1 MRYVCSVCGY
11 IYDEAREKQEFS
23 ELPDSWRCPV
33 CKAAKTVFVPEK
45 RTDEPK
51 AATSL
56 PGTEPSAGTL
66 RTAPAA
72 ETSLPG
78 DHLRKLSVG
87 GLSALC
93 SNLARGCE
101 KQYKAEEAALFRELA
116 EYFAAVT
123 PAVPGAEA
131 DLLAELIQSDLNEG
145 YPAVNAAAD
154 AVQDRGTKRVC
165 VWGEK
170 VTNMLASL
178 LAQYREEGE
187 ALLAG
192 TEIWVC
198 TVCGFVYVGDNP
210 PELCPVC
217 KVPSWKFEKTEGR
230 DSA

>member
-11 IYDEAREKQEFS
+11 IYDEAREKQAFS

-33 CKAAKTVFVPEK
+33 CKAAKAVFAPEK
-45 RTDEPK
+45 RADEPK
-51 AATSL
+51 AA
-56 PGTEPSAGTL
+56 PAPM
-66 RTAPAA
+66 PAA
-72 ETSLPG
+72 EPVPG
-78 DHLRKLSVG
+78 EEDLEKLSPG
-87 GLSALC
+87 ELSALC

-101 KQYKAEEAALFRELA
+101 KQYKDGEASLFRELA

-123 PAVPGAEA
+123 PAVPEA
-131 DLLAELIQSDLNEG
+131 DMDSLAALIQGDLEKG

-154 AVQDRGTKRVC
+154 AAGDRGTKRIC

-170 VTNMLASL
+170 VTNMLNSL
-178 LAQYREEGE
+178 LAQYRQEGE
-187 ALLAG
+187 AFLAD

-210 PELCPVC
+210 PEICPVC
-217 KVPSWKFEKTEGR
+217 KVPAWKFEKIEGR

>member
-1 MRYVCSVCGY
+1 MKYVCSVCGY
-11 IYDEAREKQEFS
+11 IYDEAREKQPFS

-33 CKAAKTVFVPEK
+33 CKAAKAVFAPEK
-45 RTDEPK
+45 KADEPK
-51 AATSL
+51 
-56 PGTEPSAGTL
+56 
-66 RTAPAA
+66 TAPAPMPAA
-72 ETSLPG
+72 EPVSGEEDLA
-78 DHLRKLSVG
+78 KLSVG
-87 GLSALC
+87 ELSALC

-101 KQYKAEEAALFRELA
+101 KQYKDGEASLFRELA

-123 PAVPGAEA
+123 PAVPEA
-131 DLLAELIQSDLNEG
+131 DMDGLAALIQGDLEKG

-154 AVQDRGTKRVC
+154 AAGDRGTKRIC

-170 VTNMLASL
+170 VTNMLNSL
-178 LAQYREEGE
+178 LTQYRQEGE
-187 ALLAG
+187 AFLAD

-217 KVPSWKFEKTEGR
+217 NVPAWKFEKIEGR

>member
-11 IYDEAREKQEFS
+11 IYDEAKEKQAFS

-45 RTDEPK
+45 KADEPK
-51 AATSL
+51 KTAAVPVS
-56 PGTEPSAGTL
+56 PV
-66 RTAPAA
+66 PAA
-72 ETSLPG
+72 GPVSEEEG
-78 DHLRKLSVG
+78 MEKLSVG
-87 GLSALC
+87 ELSALC

-101 KQYKAEEAALFRELA
+101 KQYKDQEASLFCELA

-123 PAVPGAEA
+123 PAEPGA
-131 DLLAELIQSDLNEG
+131 DLDRLASMIQGDLEQG
-145 YPAVNAAAD
+145 YPAVNAAAG
-154 AVQDRGTKRVC
+154 AAGDRGTKRIC

-170 VTNMLASL
+170 VTNMLNSL
-178 LAQYREEGE
+178 LAQYRQEGE
-187 ALLAG
+187 AFLAD

-198 TVCGFVYVGDNP
+198 TVCGFVYVGDKP

-217 KVPSWKFEKTEGR
+217 RVPAWKFEKMEGR

>member
-11 IYDEAREKQEFS
+11 IYDEAREKQAFS

-33 CKAAKTVFVPEK
+33 CKAAKAVFAPEK
-45 RTDEPK
+45 RADEPK
-51 AATSL
+51 AA
-56 PGTEPSAGTL
+56 PAPM
-66 RTAPAA
+66 PAA
-72 ETSLPG
+72 EPVPG
-78 DHLRKLSVG
+78 EEDLEKLSPG
-87 GLSALC
+87 ELSALC

-101 KQYKAEEAALFRELA
+101 KQYKDGEASLFRELA

-123 PAVPGAEA
+123 PAVPEA
-131 DLLAELIQSDLNEG
+131 DMDSLAALIQGDLEKG

-154 AVQDRGTKRVC
+154 AAGDRGTKRIC

-170 VTNMLASL
+170 VTNMLNSL
-178 LAQYREEGE
+178 LSQYRQEGE
-187 ALLAG
+187 AFLAD

-210 PELCPVC
+210 PEICPVC
-217 KVPSWKFEKTEGR
+217 KVPAWKFEKIEGR